1 MVWEC
6 PREGRTYRGYEIGIA
21 KAFFVGYAF
30 VACRRLY
37 AGRRRTL
44 LLASSAFMSALA
56 LRRSFST
63 AQMASRRTG
72 QRERTDSVHCYAL
85 CATNRSA
92 ADWEQRRVTQF
103 WVGSLWCIKQKVWVG
118 FIGNRLRKPHFV
130 SSCQNR
136 VPRGTRVRLRW
147 RLQTRPRLW
156 PMHRRQFR
164 GTCSVAGSLR
174 GRRSWLA
181 PNGDHAF
188 LVRTAPMRWPTI
200 ASSPGCN
207 IHTPTTSVFASA
219 GIPWLGFCPGFG
231 FSSIEGFPL
240 RKPRRSGQW

>member
-92 ADWEQRRVTQF
+92 ADWGQRRVTQF
-103 WVGSLWCIKQKVWVG
+103 WVGFGYREAQECDCDGGCKHGRDFGRCIGANFGVPARSLVHFGAGGVG
-118 FIGNRLRKPHFV
+118 
-130 SSCQNR
+130 
-136 VPRGTRVRLRW
+136 W
-147 RLQTRPRLW
+147 LQT
-156 PMHRRQFR
+156 
-164 GTCSVAGSLR
+164 
-174 GRRSWLA
+174 
-181 PNGDHAF
+181 
-188 LVRTAPMRWPTI
+188 
-200 ASSPGCN
+200 
-207 IHTPTTSVFASA
+207 
-219 GIPWLGFCPGFG
+219 GITLFW
-231 FSSIEGFPL
+231 
-240 RKPRRSGQW
+240 